1 MRPTFAALTK
11 KATKRVCMGKN
22 PSYHIW
28 GAPDFCLH
36 PSTVSTALGLP
47 PGTRALTVENLGKRM
62 ADGSKISFEEGG
74 RTEEYG
80 IRRAMVCMVQESDKV
95 RIFEM
100 F

>member
-1 MRPTFAALTK
+1 
-11 KATKRVCMGKN
+11 
-22 PSYHIW
+22 
-28 GAPDFCLH
+28 
-36 PSTVSTALGLP
+36 
-47 PGTRALTVENLGKRM
+47 M

>member
-1 MRPTFAALTK
+1 MCRTRCDSIPT
-11 KATKRVCMGKN
+11 
-22 PSYHIW
+22 
-28 GAPDFCLH
+28 
-36 PSTVSTALGLP
+36 STDSTALGLP

-62 ADGSKISFEEGG
+62 ADDSRISFEEGG